1 MKVILRSFINGVLT
15 IVPIILVVYVVF
27 KTFMFLDS
35 ILGNVLKPYLQN
47 DYIPGIGLLATFAL
61 ITILGWMSTKFLTG
75 TIIRLLDRMLEN
87 IPIVKTIYSV
97 IKDTFHSFLGEK
109 KSFSKVALITIPG
122 TDIKSIGFVTTEDL
136 ESFYNPLKDYT
147 AVYIQQ
153 TFQIAGVTL
162 LIPKDQIEIIDVKAE
177 DAMKFILSGGMTSK
191 SDKQGL
197 KTNLTSLI
205 KRVII
210 SDYFTTSIL
219 MF

>member
-15 IVPIILVVYVVF
+15 IVPIILVAYVVF

-35 ILGNVLKPYLQN
+35 ILGNVLKPYLKN
-47 DYIPGIGLLATFAL
+47 DYIPGIGLLATLAL
-61 ITILGWMSTKFLTG
+61 ITILGWMSTKFFTG
-75 TIIRLLDRMLEN
+75 TIIRLLDRLLEN

-97 IKDTFHSFLGEK
+97 IKDTFQSFLGEK

-122 TDIKSIGFVTTEDL
+122 TDIKSIGFITTEDL
-136 ESFYNPLKDYT
+136 ESFYNPLKDYV

-191 SDKQGL
+191 NDKQGL
-197 KTNLTSLI
+197 KTNSL
-205 KRVII
+205 
-210 SDYFTTSIL
+210 STNYNEGNE
-219 MF
+219 

>member
-15 IVPIILVVYVVF
+15 IVPIILVVYVVY

-35 ILGNVLKPYLQN
+35 ILGNVLKPYLKE
-47 DYIPGIGLLATFAL
+47 DYIPGIGLLATLAL

-75 TIIRLLDRMLEN
+75 TVIRLLDRLLEN

-97 IKDTFHSFLGEK
+97 IKDTFQSFLGEK

-122 TDIKSIGFVTTEDL
+122 TDIKSIGFITTEDL
-136 ESFYNPLKDYT
+136 ESFYNPLKDYV

-162 LIPKDQIEIIDVKAE
+162 LIPKDQIEMIDVKAE

-191 SDKQGL
+191 KEKQGL
-197 KTNLTSLI
+197 KTNPLSTNDNQENIEKSNL
-205 KRVII
+205 
-210 SDYFTTSIL
+210 
-219 MF
+219 